1 MEVKKLIEEFD
12 EETIRS
18 FVQKNSDYYLAK
30 WKIMASSG
38 SKFSWNWAAFL
49 ATSLWL
55 GYRKM
60 YLYAFI
66 YILLNVLTVIP
77 FLGILIWLGLW
88 IGIGAIGNYLYGKY
102 TYNKLLEL
110 KMAFPNE
117 EEFKAQ
123 AARAGGTSVGG
134 IFIVVLIAFAVYI
147 VLALISYSMM
157 GHYSYTNF

>member
-1 MEVKKLIEEFD
+1 MEVRKLIEEFD

-49 ATSLWL
+49 AASLWL

-66 YILLNVLTVIP
+66 FIILNILNMIP
-77 FLGILIWLGLW
+77 IIGLITWLVLW
-88 IGIGAIGNYLYGKY
+88 IGIGGFGNYFYGKF

-117 EEFKAQ
+117 NEFKSQ
-123 AARAGGTSVGG
+123 VARAGGTSVAG
-134 IFIVVLIAFAVYI
+134 IFIVLLMAFAIYL
-147 VLALISYSMM
+147 VLMLILYSMM
-157 GHYSYTNF
+157 GSYSYTNF